1 MDRRLRHILPIVLF
15 AVFADYAIC
24 AFSPRFIHCSCVSA
38 QTDKKRGFTQEERNR
53 LANGKLVVRPTTKRR
68 GRWKLIGGSSWQVIN
83 SPPRIVWKAL
93 LDIQYYHRMLPRV
106 ISVRSVTSQ
115 PDHLLVYVKQG
126 TKFFNVSYYL
136 NLNVNLNQRDITF
149 NIDENRPHT
158 LRAGWGFYTVR
169 PYGGDKTMLAYG
181 VMADIGDS
189 IFLSLVQDSVH
200 EWMLKVPE
208 MIKKFIEGSGRHI
221 YK

>member
-1 MDRRLRHILPIVLF
+1 MDQRLRHFLLIVF
-15 AVFADYAIC
+15 VATGVDYAIC
-24 AFSPRFIHCSCVSA
+24 AFGPRSMHPCRVSA
-38 QTDKKRGFTQEERNR
+38 QADKKQGFTQEERKR
-53 LANGKLVVRPTTKRR
+53 LANGQLVVRSTTKRR
-68 GRWKLIGGSSWQVIN
+68 GQWKLIGGSSWQVIN

-93 LDIQYYHRMLPRV
+93 LDTQYYHRMLPR
-106 ISVRSVTSQ
+106 IIGVRPVVSN
-115 PDHLLVYVKQG
+115 PNRLLLYVEQG
-126 TKFFNVSYYL
+126 TKFFQVSYYL
-136 NLNVNLNQRDITF
+136 NLNIDSNRQDITF

-169 PYGGDKTMLAYG
+169 PYGRDKTVLAYG

-208 MIKKFIEGSGRHI
+208 MIKKFVEGSGRYI